1 MTDRTTAPPADDK
14 SPGEIVQVYTWRSA
28 LVKSLDCSTCK
39 LVGLVLSLY
48 MNEMG
53 GSAFPSNRTLADET
67 SLGIS
72 TVREH
77 LNSHLHAHGWLTLVE
92 RGGTKGGVTR
102 ANSWQAVI
110 PNDPRQQLA
119 DPRQEDSYPRQQTA
133 PPPPAAGPH
142 LSIEQPIEHT
152 GSGVVCSACGET
164 FTTTDALCDHVESDC
179 PVLNGDDFTSAADLK
194 VVS

>member
-1 MTDRTTAPPADDK
+1 MANGNTTPDPERKLAPVITWRTT
-14 SPGEIVQVYTWRSA
+14 
-28 LVKSLDCSTCK
+28 LVTSIDCSTCK

-53 GSAFPSNRTLADET
+53 GSAFPSNQTLADET

-77 LNSHLHAHGWLTLVE
+77 LNTHLHAHGWLTLVE

-119 DPRQEDSYPRQQTA
+119 DPRQQDSYPRQQTA
-133 PPPPAAGPH
+133 SPPPAAGPH
-142 LSIEQPIEHT
+142 LSIEQPIENT
-152 GSGVVCSACGET
+152 GVGVVCSACGET

-179 PVLNGDDFTSAADLK
+179 PVLNDDDFTPAADLK

>member
-1 MTDRTTAPPADDK
+1 MSDDQ
-14 SPGEIVQVYTWRSA
+14 SPGEIAQLHSWRSA
-28 LVKSLDCSTCK
+28 LVETLDCSTCK

-53 GSAFPSNRTLADET
+53 GSAFPSNQKLAAKT
-67 SLGIS
+67 SLGVS

-77 LNSHLHAHGWLTLVE
+77 LNSHLHAHGWLTLIE
-92 RGGTKGGVTR
+92 RGGTQGEVRR
-102 ANSWQAVI
+102 ANSWQASI

-119 DPRQEDSYPRQQTA
+119 PPASTRRDPRQQTA
-133 PPPPAAGPH
+133 SPPPAAGPH

-152 GSGVVCSACGET
+152 GSGVVCSACSET

-179 PVLNGDDFTSAADLK
+179 PVLNGDDFTPAADLK